1 MKSVGLTFLYAFPIF
16 LRVGLLLFVLLFL
29 PSSTKSQGSSAIS
42 LPTELR
48 VQSPGWWPTKG
59 TAARD
64 EFVGSGSCYDCH
76 ELKSEAQQSTAMSHA
91 SSRAADSQRLR
102 EHNNLEFQV
111 GPYHY
116 QIETRAGKS
125 VMTIS
130 NTTASLPVDLLWAF
144 GSGHM
149 GQTYIYE
156 KDQKFYEGHVSFY
169 VGPQV
174 LDITPGQ
181 SHSIPASLEEAAGR
195 PMPAAE
201 SHKCFGCHTTAS
213 TTNNQFA
220 PEESFPG
227 VTCEACHGPGA
238 KHVAAARAH
247 TDKHGS
253 GLILNPA
260 GLDRVD
266 YVDFCGACHRTWQD
280 VVSGHLTSAG
290 VFNVRFAPYRLENS
304 RCWAEGD
311 GRLTC
316 VACHDPHKP
325 LVHNPDSYDATC
337 LECHV
342 AAAAEKKT
350 PYRPG
355 APCPVA
361 AKSCVTCHMPKVE
374 PPNLHSAFTDHW
386 IRIAKPGAAYPD

>member
-1 MKSVGLTFLYAFPIF
+1 MPV
-16 LRVGLLLFVLLFL
+16 LFAYSFAA
-29 PSSTKSQGSSAIS
+29 SSMEPQGSSAIS
-42 LPTELR
+42 LPTDLR

-59 TAARD
+59 SAARE
-64 EFVGSGSCYDCH
+64 EFVGSDACYDCH
-76 ELKSEAQQSTAMSHA
+76 EIKSEAQQRTAMSQAA
-91 SSRAADSQRLR
+91 SSAANSKLLR
-102 EHNNLEFQV
+102 DHRDLEFQT

-116 QIETRAGKS
+116 RIETRTGKS
-125 VMTIS
+125 VMTVS
-130 NTTASLPVDLLWAF
+130 KSTASLAVDLLWAF

-149 GQTYIYE
+149 GQTYIYQSE
-156 KDQKFYEGHVSFY
+156 GKFYEAHLSFY

-181 SHSIPASLEEAAGR
+181 SHEIPASLEEAEGR

-201 SHKCFGCHTTAS
+201 TRRCFGCHTTAS
-213 TTNNQFA
+213 TTSNQFA
-220 PEESFPG
+220 PNQSFPG

-247 TDKHGS
+247 TDKRGS

-260 GLDRVD
+260 GFGRVD

-304 RCWAEGD
+304 RCWTEGD

-316 VACHDPHKP
+316 VACHDPHEP
-325 LVHNPDSYDATC
+325 LVHNPASYDATC

-342 AAAAEKKT
+342 ATAAEKRT
-350 PYRPG
+350 AYRSG

-361 AKSCVTCHMPKVE
+361 AKNCVTCHMPKVE
-374 PPNLHSAFTDHW
+374 PPNLHSTFTDHW
-386 IRIAKPGAAYPD
+386 IRIAKAGAAYPD